1 MKLALPVV
9 MLAVALMAACGDEPV
24 ENIQDPALLPAK
36 VVDTDGDG
44 VPDAEDNCPNLSNPD
59 QVDTNS
65 DSVGDACQTSG
76 PGPVVSSGRD
86 EACVS
91 NPWVE
96 SVSGIIQDASGLGLG
111 SSMVQVCLTASSGDY
126 ICQRPIQS
134 ESDGS
139 FEMSINEGYRCLRTA
154 AMRILKVDTKSA
166 TFYYNLELPALV
178 NGENPPTLTLPSP
191 VVLHA
196 TSPATIPTMAD
207 NNQSYT
213 LTFAGG
219 LEMDIQPSTFWG
231 TTDTIENLQSVRV
244 TAAQGG
250 LQFVPDVAS
259 YEAFWGFWPEAD
271 VNNQSGGPAG
281 YPIRIPNATN
291 LPASSRVEFFIV
303 GGLGCTLLNG
313 DKIHEGE
320 WVKIG
325 TGTVSG
331 DGQTITSDASSE
343 VPCLT
348 WLGYRAQ

>member
-24 ENIQDPALLPAK
+24 ENIQDPALIPAK
-36 VVDTDGDG
+36 GVDTDGDG
-44 VPDAEDNCPNLSNPD
+44 VLDADDNCPNSFNAD
-59 QVDTNS
+59 QLDTNN
-65 DSVGDACQTSG
+65 DSVGDACETGG
-76 PGPVVSSGRD
+76 PGPVVNSGRD
-86 EACVS
+86 QGCVS

-96 SVSGIIQDASGLGLG
+96 SVSGMIQDASGLGLG

-126 ICQRPIQS
+126 ICQRPMQS

-154 AMRILKVDTKSA
+154 VMRILKVDTKSA

-178 NGENPPTLTLPSP
+178 NGENPPTLVLPSP

-213 LTFAGG
+213 FTFAGG

-250 LQFVPDVAS
+250 LQFVPDAAR

-271 VNNQSGGPAG
+271 VNNQNGGLAG

-331 DGQTITSDASSE
+331 DGQTITSDSSSE